1 MPLGLLLS
9 SLILL
14 LIYIMADF
22 HVVGYMGYFLVLR
35 KLLQAQEFHGNDRF
49 WYHFTTMVLK

>member
-14 LIYIMADF
+14 LIYITADF
-22 HVVGYMGYFLVLR
+22 HVVGYIGYFLALQKV
-35 KLLQAQEFHGNDRF
+35 LQALGFHSNNHF
-49 WYHFTTMVLK
+49 WYCVVTVVLK